1 MVLMRRHGATVVG
14 ASLRELVFRSIYSC
28 DNARYLAEAKRLG
41 NFGPLTPGEVAMAQ
55 EIYARPNTHT
65 RAWEYWATRL
75 AKRGEMPE
83 PSAKA
88 TPKRKPAPKA
98 ESALNAKKAAPKAP
112 AAKKKAAAKP
122 RAAKGRKRR

>member
-1 MVLMRRHGATVVG
+1 VVG

-28 DNARYLAEAKRLG
+28 DNARYLSEAKRLG

-55 EIYARPNTHT
+55 ELYARPNTHT

-75 AKRGEMPE
+75 EKRGEMP
-83 PSAKA
+83 
-88 TPKRKPAPKA
+88 PAPKGRPA
-98 ESALNAKKAAPKAP
+98 PKQAAPKA
-112 AAKKKAAAKP
+112 AAVKKKAAAKP